1 VKDLKLYGSKEDFFA
16 TKALSCNSV
25 SVQTSPG
32 TSHPKKNISMEEI
45 KIVNKT
51 MEHADS
57 FRDALDSVA
66 RERTWLAFTEAPSY
80 EHMRSFVSGLIKD
93 NDIQVYAMLEDKVVG
108 WCDIVRRKREAF
120 SHTGG
125 LGMGIIKQYRGK
137 GLGSRMMDECIKQAK
152 ANGLEKICL
161 EVYSHNDAGIA
172 LYKKFRFIHEG
183 VKLKEVKMDGK
194 YFDNV
199 VMGLML

>member
-1 VKDLKLYGSKEDFFA
+1 
-16 TKALSCNSV
+16 
-25 SVQTSPG
+25 
-32 TSHPKKNISMEEI
+32 MEEI

-51 MEHADS
+51 LELADS
-57 FRDALDSVA
+57 FCDALDSVA
-66 RERTWLAFTEAPSY
+66 RERMWLAFTEAPSY
-80 EHMRSFVSGLIKD
+80 EHMRNFVTGLIRD
-93 NDIQVYAMLEDKVVG
+93 NDIQVYAVLDDKVVG
-108 WCDIVRRKREAF
+108 WCDITRKKRDVF
-120 SHTGG
+120 SHTGS

-152 ANGLEKICL
+152 ANGIEKVCL
-161 EVYSHNDAGIA
+161 EVYSHNAAGIA
-172 LYKKFRFIHEG
+172 LYKKFGFIQEG